1 MTNSAICRQRN
12 RKSRPGC
19 RSAWMKGVAAL
30 CMCVMVLALLAFLR
44 PTVSH
49 AAPDG
54 TDLEFSV
61 ELSQIREVYEGTYL
75 PVKITA
81 TGYENDY
88 SGWID
93 LSVCSVA
100 GSYLLYSEHIDIT
113 AGQKHTALFAFPV
126 HFGPN
131 MRILL
136 QFRNDTGETVYSRFY
151 PFSVSLRGA
160 NRNEL
165 ILGLVGQAPLSSA
178 SRFEIADQN
187 RDTLLCD
194 VQSYLV
200 DPSTITAD
208 IRSILCYDILYL
220 SDDYLDVYSPAVV
233 EGLINWA
240 ARGGILV
247 VGGVIDRNR
256 EQRLEQLMLKTA
268 KQHDF
273 SNYSK
278 IAGKYFLI
286 GDGIVYTYDYDYFSG
301 YVYFNNQVR
310 SMLQSAMY
318 NLPAQIS
325 DRVLDMKEVSDYQE
339 EIFEQLPSWQFGIS
353 SFRRYIWIILIYIF
367 VALPAGYLL
376 LRRLRKHYYLQG
388 TVILLAVSFA
398 VMIYVLGA
406 KSRMSLPHSSLLSIE
421 ESYGDLQTSQRY
433 LALQTLYNKKATFSL
448 RASDEFR
455 LLPSGEPES
464 GVTSTWDHKAD
475 LAAYSME
482 SYISGDEDNVVVGKR
497 QSGLFRLMSNAV
509 TDLPFGTEDAP
520 VFVLE
525 LKNGVP
531 EESDRSLFA
540 DDQKDFVTELENEIL
555 RVAPEAKV
563 EGSTIAMLASYLQ
576 AHQYR
581 FDQGSYTIEVYIG
594 EGEDSAIVTKEAEM
608 IKSSYVRFKIIE
620 R

>member
-12 RKSRPGC
+12 RKDRPGC
-19 RSAWMKGVAAL
+19 RSAWMKGFIAFS
-30 CMCVMVLALLAFLR
+30 MCVMTLAFLAFFR
-44 PTVSH
+44 PAVSY

-54 TDLEFSV
+54 TDLEFNV
-61 ELSQIREVYEGTYL
+61 ELSQIREMYEGSYL
-75 PVKITA
+75 PVKITV
-81 TGYENDY
+81 TGYENDH
-88 SGWID
+88 SGWVD

-100 GSYLLYSEHIDIT
+100 GSYLLYSEHIEIT

-136 QFRNDTGETVYSRFY
+136 QFRNDAGETVYSRFY
-151 PFSVSLRGA
+151 PFSVSLRGS
-160 NRNEL
+160 NRSEL

-178 SRFEIADQN
+178 SRFEITDQN

-194 VQSYLV
+194 VQSYLA
-200 DPSTITAD
+200 DPASITSD

-220 SDDYLDVYSPAVV
+220 SDDYLDVYSQEVI
-233 EGLINWA
+233 ENLLNWA
-240 ARGGILV
+240 AHGGILV
-247 VGGVIDRNR
+247 VGGVTDRNR
-256 EQRLEQLMLKTA
+256 AQRLEQLLLGQV
-268 KQHDF
+268 KQRDF
-273 SNYSK
+273 TNYTK

-286 GDGIVYTYDYDYFSG
+286 GDGIVYTFDYDYFSG

-339 EIFEQLPSWQFGIS
+339 EIFEQLPSWRFGIS
-353 SFRRYIWIILIYIF
+353 SFRHYIWILLIYIF
-367 VALPAGYLL
+367 LALPVGYLL
-376 LRRLRKHYYLQG
+376 LRSIKKHYYLQG
-388 TVILLAVSFA
+388 TVILLAVAFA
-398 VMIYVLGA
+398 VLIYVLGA

-421 ESYGDLQTSQRY
+421 EANGELQTSQRY

-448 RASDEFR
+448 RATDEFR

-509 TDLPFGTEDAP
+509 TDLPFGTEGAP

-525 LKNGVP
+525 LENGVP
-531 EESDRSLFA
+531 EGSDRSLFA
-540 DDQKDFVTELENEIL
+540 DDQKEFVPELENEIL
-555 RVAPEAKV
+555 RVAPEAEV
-563 EGSTIAMLASYLQ
+563 ESSTIAMLASYLQ

-594 EGEDSAIVTKEAEM
+594 EGEDSAIVTREAEM
-608 IKSSYVRFKIIE
+608 IKSSYVRFRIIE
-620 R
+620 K

>member
-12 RKSRPGC
+12 RKDRPGC
-19 RSAWMKGVAAL
+19 RSTCMKGVIAFS
-30 CMCVMVLALLAFLR
+30 MCVMTLAFWAFFR
-44 PTVSH
+44 PAVSY

-54 TDLEFSV
+54 TDLEFNV
-61 ELSQIREVYEGTYL
+61 ELSQIREMYEGSYL
-75 PVKITA
+75 PVKITV
-81 TGYENDY
+81 TGYENDH
-88 SGWID
+88 SGWVD

-100 GSYLLYSEHIDIT
+100 GSYLLYSEHIEIT

-136 QFRNDTGETVYSRFY
+136 QFRNDAGETVYSRFY
-151 PFSVSLRGA
+151 PFSVSLRGS
-160 NRNEL
+160 NRSEL

-178 SRFEIADQN
+178 SRFEITDQN

-194 VQSYLV
+194 VQSYLA
-200 DPSTITAD
+200 DPASITSD

-220 SDDYLDVYSPAVV
+220 SDDYLDVYSQEVI
-233 EGLINWA
+233 ENLLNWA
-240 ARGGILV
+240 AHGGILV
-247 VGGVIDRNR
+247 VGGVTDRNR
-256 EQRLEQLMLKTA
+256 AQRLEQLLLGQV
-268 KQHDF
+268 KQRDF
-273 SNYSK
+273 TNYTK

-286 GDGIVYTYDYDYFSG
+286 GDGIVYTFDYDYFSG

-339 EIFEQLPSWQFGIS
+339 EIFEQLPSWRFGIS
-353 SFRRYIWIILIYIF
+353 SFRHYIWILLIYIF
-367 VALPAGYLL
+367 LALPVGYLL
-376 LRRLRKHYYLQG
+376 LRSIKKHYYLQG
-388 TVILLAVSFA
+388 TVILLAVAFA
-398 VMIYVLGA
+398 VLIYVLGA

-421 ESYGDLQTSQRY
+421 EANGELQTSQRY
-433 LALQTLYNKKATFSL
+433 LALQTLYNKKASFSL
-448 RASDEFR
+448 RAADDFR
-455 LLPSGEPES
+455 LLPSGEPEA
-464 GVTSTWDHKAD
+464 GVTSTWDRKAD
-475 LAAYSME
+475 LSAYSME
-482 SYISGDEDNVVVGKR
+482 SYISGDEDNVIVGKR

-509 TDLPFGTEDAP
+509 TDLPFGTDDAP

-525 LKNGVP
+525 LEDGVP
-531 EESDRSLFA
+531 EGSDRSLFA
-540 DDQKDFVTELENEIL
+540 DDQKEFVTELENEIL
-555 RVAPEAKV
+555 RVAPEAEV
-563 EGSTIAMLASYLQ
+563 ESSTIAMLASYLQ

-620 R
+620 K